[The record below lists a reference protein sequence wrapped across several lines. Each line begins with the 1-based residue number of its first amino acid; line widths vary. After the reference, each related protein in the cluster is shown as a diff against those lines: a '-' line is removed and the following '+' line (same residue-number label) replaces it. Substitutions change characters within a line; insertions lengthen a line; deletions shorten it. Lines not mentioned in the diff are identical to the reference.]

1 MDVVQDCAKIP
12 AQTQVDK
19 AQECIVKVK
28 ERSVLVH
35 LAVLAAFWALQLP
48 AQSLYGFCWR
58 SVVQTQGCRPHIG
71 SLHQGLCV
79 YPLLMAGGSH
89 LCIPGP
95 GGLPEWKAQG
105 GDPPP
110 SHQLSRMSPR
120 RVSPPP
126 LWGSLPQR
134 HTPRGGIREPGIPF
148 PSAAPPGGLTPSFLP
163 HEALE
168 TEAISNTFIS
178 QHEIKLTGGKGKGGG
193 GRGTLF

>member
-1 MDVVQDCAKIP
+1 MLCSGPPGCAGCILGSAAPSPIP
-12 AQTQVDK
+12 VWLLLE
-19 AQECIVKVK
+19 ECGADTGLQASYWLLASGSVCVSPPDGWGLTFVHS
-28 ERSVLVH
+28 RSWGAPRVE
-35 LAVLAAFWALQLP
+35 
-48 AQSLYGFCWR
+48 S
-58 SVVQTQGCRPHIG
+58 T
-71 SLHQGLCV
+71 
-79 YPLLMAGGSH
+79 
-89 LCIPGP
+89 
-95 GGLPEWKAQG
+95 EG

-168 TEAISNTFIS
+168 TKAISNTFIS

>member
-19 AQECIVKVK
+19 AQECIVKAK
-28 ERSVLVH
+28 ECSVLVH

-58 SVVQTQGCRPHIG
+58 SVVQTQGCRPHID

-79 YPLLMAGGSH
+79 YPLSMAGGSH

-110 SHQLSRMSPR
+110 SHQLSRMSPH

-126 LWGSLPQR
+126 PYGGLSPTSHSQGWHQGARDSLPLCSPSR
-134 HTPRGGIREPGIPF
+134 WADALFSPPRGSRDE
-148 PSAAPPGGLTPSFLP
+148 S
-163 HEALE
+163 H
-168 TEAISNTFIS
+168 
-178 QHEIKLTGGKGKGGG
+178 IKHFYFT
-193 GRGTLF
+193 T